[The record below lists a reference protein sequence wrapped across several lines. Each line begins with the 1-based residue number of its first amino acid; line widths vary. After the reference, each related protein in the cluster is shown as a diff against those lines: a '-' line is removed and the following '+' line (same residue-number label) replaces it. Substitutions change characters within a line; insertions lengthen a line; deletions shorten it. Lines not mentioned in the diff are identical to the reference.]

1 MNTLF
6 CLKDFHP
13 SDIER
18 FASCGMD
25 NTVKIWSMKGQKATS
40 KLLHVCICMLHAI
53 EFANVVAEFW
63 LYVDKSYSWTD
74 LPSKFPTK
82 YVQFPVC

>member
-1 MNTLF
+1 MLSFVIERYIRDKIRLPNDCYCFCTSITLGIKVLMNTLF

-25 NTVKIWSMKGQKATS
+25 NTVKIWSMKG
-40 KLLHVCICMLHAI
+40 
-53 EFANVVAEFW
+53 
-63 LYVDKSYSWTD
+63 
-74 LPSKFPTK
+74 
-82 YVQFPVC
+82 

>member
-25 NTVKIWSMKGQKATS
+25 NTVKIWSMKG
-40 KLLHVCICMLHAI
+40 
-53 EFANVVAEFW
+53 
-63 LYVDKSYSWTD
+63 
-74 LPSKFPTK
+74 
-82 YVQFPVC
+82 